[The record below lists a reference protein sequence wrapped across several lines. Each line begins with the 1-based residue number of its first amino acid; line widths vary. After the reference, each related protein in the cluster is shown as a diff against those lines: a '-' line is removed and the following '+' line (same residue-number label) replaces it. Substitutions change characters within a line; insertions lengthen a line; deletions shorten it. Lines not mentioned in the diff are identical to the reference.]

1 MTRYRHLFSP
11 IRIRNRE
18 LRNRIALP
26 ATLTNYGSG
35 NRITERWIDFLA
47 ARARGGAG
55 LIVSEIIAVDP
66 EALAHGAIVTGYD
79 EDNMQGFRRAA
90 AAVEGAGAC
99 LVGQLWHPGRQQL
112 WHPTRSPMGVS
123 DQPDPLS
130 WTVPHVMTTA
140 DIERLVDAFADVAV
154 RLEQCGFSG
163 VELHGAHG
171 YLITQFL
178 SPWSNTRSDR
188 YGGSLEGRVRFVEEV
203 AAQIRSRCAAD
214 FIVGLKMPADE
225 GVEGGID
232 VDMAER
238 ITHHLAA
245 LGTLDYLAY
254 GQGNFSLSLETHVP
268 DMHFPQAPFIDLHR
282 RMREAAGGIPVMALG
297 RIGTPELAEKVVA
310 QGFGDLVGMSRALIS
325 DADFANKSREHHAAD
340 IRPCIFD
347 NWCWGEVHAGKPLAE
362 FHNPHLGAP
371 DESGWQPARSA
382 SPRTIVVVGAGPA
395 GLEAAWVAA
404 ARGHRVTLFGASGD
418 VGGKLALEARLPGR
432 GEIAAVPAWQRRRA
446 ERFGVHLRL
455 AERAGAQEIRALGA
469 DAVVLATGADMRK
482 PEISV
487 TDGTMVSTREYA
499 LEAPASNGDTAVLYD
514 HDHTASTYAAAE
526 ALAATHAR
534 VVLITPRTQI
544 AQAVNYCSAIGIHRR
559 LRTLGVEI
567 VTGAR
572 AITFEHG
579 VLRYEDVFSKRMAE
593 VNNVELLVYATPRRV
608 RDELA
613 SSLADVACHLI
624 GDCMAPR
631 NLMVAIHEGHAI
643 GNAL

>member
-1 MTRYRHLFSP
+1 MSFPHLFSP

-18 LRNRIALP
+18 VRNRIALP
-26 ATLTNYGSG
+26 ATLTNYGSE
-35 NRITERWIDFLA
+35 NRVTERWIDFLS

-55 LIVSEIIAVDP
+55 LIVTEIIAVDP

-79 EDNMQGFRRAA
+79 DVNLEAFRRAA
-90 AAVEGAGAC
+90 VAIEGAGAC
-99 LVGQLWHPGRQQL
+99 LIGQLWHPGRQQL

-130 WTVPHVMTTA
+130 WTVPHVMSTG
-140 DIERLVDAFADVAV
+140 DIQRLVDAFARVAV

-178 SPWSNTRSDR
+178 SPWSNTRNDR
-188 YGGSLEGRVRFVEEV
+188 YGGSLDGRVRFVEEI
-203 AAQIRSRCAAD
+203 AAQIRSRCGAD

-225 GVEGGID
+225 GVAGGID
-232 VDMAER
+232 ADTAER
-238 ITHHLAA
+238 TTRHLAA

-254 GQGNFSLSLETHVP
+254 GQGNFSQSLENHVP
-268 DMHFPQAPFIDLHR
+268 DMHFPEAPFIDLHR

-297 RIGTPELAEKVVA
+297 RIGSPELAEKVVA
-310 QGFGDLVGMSRALIS
+310 EGFGDLVGMSRALIS
-325 DADFANKSREHHAAD
+325 DADFANKASDGRAAD
-340 IRPCIFD
+340 LRPCIFD

-371 DESGWQPARSA
+371 DESGWQPAPAA
-382 SPRTIVVVGAGPA
+382 SPRKVVVVGAGPA
-395 GLEAAWVAA
+395 GLETAWVAA
-404 ARGHRVTLFGASGD
+404 ARGHRVTLFGAGEN

-432 GEIAAVPAWQRRRA
+432 ADLAKVPAWQRRLV
-446 ERFGVHLRL
+446 EQFGVHVRL
-455 AERAGAQEIRALGA
+455 GERATADAVLALGA
-469 DAVVLATGADMRK
+469 DVVVLATGADMRK
-482 PEISV
+482 PQLDVI
-487 TDGTMVSTREYA
+487 DGKMLSTRKYA
-499 LEAPASNGDTAVLYD
+499 HDAPGSNGGTAVLYD
-514 HDHTASTYAAAE
+514 HDHTASTYATAE
-526 ALAATHAR
+526 ALAAAHPH

-559 LRTLGVEI
+559 LRSLGVEI
-567 VTGAR
+567 VTGVRPFA
-572 AITFEHG
+572 FEHG
-579 VLRYEDVFSKRMAE
+579 VVRYEDVFSKRSTQ
-593 VNNVELLVYATPRRV
+593 VGDVELLVYATPRIV

-613 SSLADVACHLI
+613 SSLADIDCHLI

-631 NLMVAIHEGHAI
+631 NLMIAIHEGHAI

>member
-1 MTRYRHLFSP
+1 MSFPHLFSP

-18 LRNRIALP
+18 IRNRVALP
-26 ATLTNYGSG
+26 ATLTNYGYE
-35 NRITERWIDFLA
+35 NRVTSRWIDFLS

-55 LIVSEIIAVDP
+55 LIVTEIIAVDP

-79 EDNMQGFRRAA
+79 DVNLEAFRC
-90 AAVEGAGAC
+90 AAVAIEGAGAC
-99 LVGQLWHPGRQQL
+99 LIGQLWHPGRQQL

-130 WTVPHVMTTA
+130 WTVPHVMSTG
-140 DIERLVDAFADVAV
+140 DIERLVDAFARVAV
-154 RLEQCGFSG
+154 RLEQCDFSG

-178 SPWSNTRSDR
+178 SPWSNTRNDR
-188 YGGSLEGRVRFVEEV
+188 YGGSLEGRVRFVEEI
-203 AAQIRSRCAAD
+203 ATQIRSRCGTD

-225 GVEGGID
+225 GVAGGID
-232 VDMAER
+232 VDTAER
-238 ITHHLAA
+238 TTRHLAA

-254 GQGNFSLSLETHVP
+254 GQGNFSQSLENHVP
-268 DMHFPQAPFIDLHR
+268 DMHFPEAPFIGLHR

-297 RIGTPELAEKVVA
+297 RIGTPELAERVVA
-310 QGFGDLVGMSRALIS
+310 EGFGDLVGMSRALIS
-325 DADFANKSREHHAAD
+325 DADFANKASNGRAAD

-371 DESGWQPARSA
+371 DESSWQPAPA
-382 SPRTIVVVGAGPA
+382 TSPCKVVVVGAGPA

-404 ARGHRVTLFGASGD
+404 ARGHGVTLFGAGEN

-432 GEIAAVPAWQRRRA
+432 ADVAKVPAWQRRLG
-446 ERFGVHLRL
+446 ERFGVHFRL
-455 AERAGAQEIRALGA
+455 GERATAEAILALGA
-469 DAVVLATGADMRK
+469 DVVVLATGADMGK
-482 PEISV
+482 PQLDV
-487 TDGTMVSTREYA
+487 FDGNMRSTREYA
-499 LEAPASNGDTAVLYD
+499 HDAPGSNGETAVLYD
-514 HDHTASTYAAAE
+514 HDHTASTYATAE
-526 ALAATHAR
+526 ALAAAHPR

-559 LRTLGVEI
+559 LRNLGVEI
-567 VTGAR
+567 VTGVRPIA
-572 AITFEHG
+572 FEHG
-579 VLRYEDVFSKRMAE
+579 VVRYEDVFSKRITQ
-593 VNNVELLVYATPRRV
+593 VGDVELLVYATPRIV

-613 SSLADVACHLI
+613 SSLAGIDYHLI

-631 NLMVAIHEGHAI
+631 NLMIAIHEGHAI

>member
-1 MTRYRHLFSP
+1 MHYPHLFSP
-11 IRIRNRE
+11 IRVRNRS

-26 ATLTNYGSG
+26 ATLTNYGAG
-35 NRITERWIDFLA
+35 HRVTARWIDFLA

-79 EDNMQGFRRAA
+79 DVNLDGFRRAA
-90 AAVEGAGAC
+90 DAVHGAGAC

-130 WTVPHVMTTA
+130 WTVPHVMSGA
-140 DIERLVDAFADVAV
+140 DIERLVEAFAAAAA
-154 RLEQCGFSG
+154 RLERCGFGG

-188 YGGSLEGRVRFVEEV
+188 YGGSLEARLRFVEEI
-203 AAQIRSRCAAD
+203 AREIRNRCGPD
-214 FIVGLKMPADE
+214 FIVGLKFPADE
-225 GVEGGID
+225 GVDGGIGPD
-232 VDMAER
+232 EAER
-238 ITHHLAA
+238 ITRRLAA

-254 GQGNFSLSLETHVP
+254 GQGNFSQSLENHVP
-268 DMHFPQAPFIDLHR
+268 DMCFPEAPFIDLHR
-282 RMREAAGGIPVMALG
+282 RMRDAAGGLPVMALG
-297 RIGTPELAEKVVA
+297 RIGTPELADKVVRE
-310 QGFGDLVGMSRALIS
+310 GYGDLVGLCRALVS
-325 DADFANKSREHHAAD
+325 DADFALKAQSGQAAD

-347 NWCWGEVHAGKPLAE
+347 NWCWGEVHAGRPLAE
-362 FHNPHLGAP
+362 FHNPQLGAP
-371 DESGWQPARSA
+371 DESGWRPARA
-382 SPRTIVVVGAGPA
+382 ARARTVAVVGAGPA

-404 ARGHRVTLFGASGD
+404 ARGHRVTLFGASAD

-432 GEIAAVPAWQRRRA
+432 AEVAKVPAWQRRRA
-446 ERFGVHLRL
+446 EQFGVRFRL
-455 AERAGAQEIRALGA
+455 GERASAETILAHGAEV
-469 DAVVLATGADMRK
+469 VVLATGAEMRR
-482 PEISV
+482 PALETSEGPLLSI
-487 TDGTMVSTREYA
+487 REYA
-499 LEAPASNGDTAVLYD
+499 REAPPTRGGTAVLYD
-514 HDHTASTYAAAE
+514 HDHGAATYAAAE
-526 ALAATHAR
+526 ALAAAHSR

-544 AQAVNYCSAIGIHRR
+544 AQAVNYCSAIGVHRR
-559 LRTLGVEI
+559 LRRLGVEI

-572 AITFEHG
+572 PLAFARG
-579 VLRYEDVFSKRMAE
+579 RLRYEDVFSRRSAE
-593 VNNVELLVYATPRRV
+593 LDEVALLVYATPRCV

-613 SSLADVACHLI
+613 APLAQLECRLI

-631 NLMVAIHEGHAI
+631 NLMIAIHEGQAV